1 MTADGIG
8 IFDYE
13 LTEQSVRTS
22 AEINLYIDDIARS
35 AGLDT
40 FRFID
45 LPKPKRVQIA
55 ARWLAKRQLDV
66 VVQDLTRVRLS
77 SK

>member
-13 LTEQSVRTS
+13 LTEKSVLTS

-45 LPKPKRVQIA
+45 LPKPRRVQIA

-77 SK
+77 NK

>member
-1 MTADGIG
+1 VTADGIG

-13 LTEQSVRTS
+13 LTEKSVMTS

-77 SK
+77 NK